1 MNKKKILCFGEML
14 WDKIS
19 ATDKRPGGAP
29 MNVGFHLQ
37 KHEHEVYVVSRIGDD
52 EDGTDLLKF
61 IEPAGL
67 TADYIQVDPSI
78 PTGVVNVLLDEKQ
91 NATYDIAFPSAWDFI
106 QLDEKL
112 IKKAQEVDAIVYGS
126 LAARHEISRNTLCY
140 LLKTKATKIFD
151 VNLRAPHYS
160 QDLVEDL
167 MLFADIIK
175 LNHEEMEIIASWHG
189 EQGKNLET
197 QMRWLGETFS
207 CATVCVTRAENGAAM
222 LHNGIF
228 TEHPGFQVPVEN
240 TIGSGDAFLASFV
253 SGIFNDKDP
262 AQIVSDACALGAHVA
277 TFKGANPEYNID
289 EIKCMSTF

>member
-19 ATDKRPGGAP
+19 PTDKRPGGAP

-37 KHEHEVYVVSRIGDD
+37 KHGHEVYVVSRIGED

-78 PTGVVNVLLDEKQ
+78 PTGVVNVFLDEKQ

-112 IKKAQEVDAIVYGS
+112 IKKAQEVEAIVYGS

-140 LLKTKATKIFD
+140 LLKTNAKKIFD

-160 QDLVEDL
+160 KDLVEDL
-167 MLFADIIK
+167 MFFADIIK

-197 QMRWLGETFS
+197 QMRWLSQSFS
-207 CATVCVTRAENGAAM
+207 CPIVCVTRAEHGAAM
-222 LHNGIF
+222 LHNGEF
-228 TEHPGFQVPVEN
+228 SEHFGFKVQVED
-240 TIGSGDAFLASFV
+240 TIGSGDAFLAAFI
-253 SGIFNDKDP
+253 SGIFQDDSSKK
-262 AQIVSDACALGAHVA
+262 IIKDACALGAYVA

-289 EIKCMSTF
+289 EIKKAL